1 MVGKSTRVV
10 KLIGALIVYPF
21 LELWRT
27 MGKLFGEPF
36 SGIAVAIYYHRVVPE
51 DARRFAR
58 QMDHLIRW
66 SEPIGA
72 DRCDAPQPGSRSVIV
87 TFDDGWQ
94 SFRTTALPEIARRK
108 IPVTL
113 FAIPGRLGG
122 RLEDGVGE
130 RLLTAEELLSLPRGL
145 VAIGSH
151 TCTHPDLPTLTEPDM
166 RRELRDSRKI
176 LEDLTKTGVNLFC
189 FPYGSFSPRAL
200 TLCAEEGYKKV
211 FTGVPKLAM
220 PSRDGFAVGRIAV
233 EPDDWPLEFHLK
245 ISGAYCWVPL
255 AIALKRALGAR
266 LKNAAPASAHS
277 GTCGDARDA
286 GR

>member
-1 MVGKSTRVV
+1 MAGKSTRVV
-10 KLIGALIVYPF
+10 KLLGALIDSPI
-21 LELWRT
+21 LELWRA
-27 MGKLFGEPF
+27 MGKLFGQPF

-66 SEPIGA
+66 SEPSGA
-72 DRCDAPQPGSRSVIV
+72 DRCVAPPPGSRSVIV

-94 SFRTTALPEIARRK
+94 SFHTTALPEIARRQ

-113 FAIPGRLGG
+113 FSIAGRFGG

-130 RLLTAEELLSLPRGL
+130 RLLTAEELLSLPREL
-145 VAIGSH
+145 VTIGSH
-151 TCTHPDLPTLTEPDM
+151 TCTHPDLPTLADPDM

-176 LEDLTKTGVNLFC
+176 LQDLTKTGVDHFC

-200 TLCAEEGYKKV
+200 ALCAEEGYKKA

-233 EPDDWPLEFHLK
+233 EPSDWPLEFHLK

-255 AIALKRALGAR
+255 AIALKRTLRGR
-266 LKNAAPASAHS
+266 LKNAAPA
-277 GTCGDARDA
+277 D
-286 GR
+286 